1 MRALPRVDDA
11 PERRAYGRRM
21 TRYLTTAI
29 ALVATLA
36 LAACGE
42 DDTAQTSA
50 RATATPPS
58 GDVERYCA
66 LTREMD
72 AAGTKFF
79 ARLERKENATA
90 EDFEAAERR
99 FVERFAPQFEADRAG
114 RAGGDPRRHRAPA
127 RRPAPRAGL
136 GGAVDERQV
145 GAAERRVRRYERRQC
160 G

>member
-1 MRALPRVDDA
+1 MRALPRGDDA

-21 TRYLTTAI
+21 TRHLTTAI

-79 ARLERKENATA
+79 ARLERDNATA
-90 EDFEAAERR
+90 DDFEAAERR
-99 FVERFAPQFEADRAG
+99 FVERFAPQFEQIEQV
-114 RAGGDPRRHRAPA
+114 APA
-127 RRPAPRAGL
+127 AIRADIELLLAGQRARAGL
-136 GGAVDERQV
+136 GGAVDEQAV